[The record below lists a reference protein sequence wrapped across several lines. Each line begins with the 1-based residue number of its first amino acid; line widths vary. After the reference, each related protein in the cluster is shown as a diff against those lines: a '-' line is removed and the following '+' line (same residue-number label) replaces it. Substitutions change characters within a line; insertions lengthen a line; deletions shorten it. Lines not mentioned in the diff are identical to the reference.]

1 MSCKC
6 NAIVFKALQS
16 HNDAL
21 SRKRHLTC
29 ATQVTW
35 NNMEQPGS
43 AVVLYFVT
51 RLTAKYRSQDAM
63 TACWNLVQLT
73 KCSTVE
79 HAAGRLVH
87 HMTQEQMPGQ
97 PAHSKVHNS
106 PVPGSH
112 CCSLDVVDVQPVSSP
127 PEVAARWG
135 ATAYESL
142 LELQTGRTHQVGFG
156 QTRPAPPGD
165 TETYPCSSQL
175 ITNLL
180 SSTGVLSGCT
190 CPG

>member
-1 MSCKC
+1 
-6 NAIVFKALQS
+6 
-16 HNDAL
+16 
-21 SRKRHLTC
+21 
-29 ATQVTW
+29 
-35 NNMEQPGS
+35 
-43 AVVLYFVT
+43 
-51 RLTAKYRSQDAM
+51 M
-63 TACWNLVQLT
+63 TAWWTLVQLT

-87 HMTQEQMPGQ
+87 HMTQEQIPGQ

-127 PEVAARWG
+127 PEVAASWG

-156 QTRPAPPGD
+156 HTRPAPPGD

-175 ITNLL
+175 ITNLPFIDWCSVWL
-180 SSTGVLSGCT
+180 HMSCLTSQSHRQITKDSVLRGFGVLIGHRVSCW
-190 CPG
+190 CNIS

>member
-1 MSCKC
+1 
-6 NAIVFKALQS
+6 
-16 HNDAL
+16 
-21 SRKRHLTC
+21 
-29 ATQVTW
+29 
-35 NNMEQPGS
+35 
-43 AVVLYFVT
+43 
-51 RLTAKYRSQDAM
+51 M

-87 HMTQEQMPGQ
+87 HMTQEQIPGQ
-97 PAHSKVHNS
+97 PAHRKVHSS

-112 CCSLDVVDVQPVSSP
+112 CCSLDVVDVQPVSSL

-156 QTRPAPPGD
+156 QTRLVTQRLTSVLPANNKLAFHRLVF
-165 TETYPCSSQL
+165 CL
-175 ITNLL
+175 AAHVLL
-180 SSTGVLSGCT
+180 DLPESVSNDQRFCLEGFWCPDWTPSVLSMV
-190 CPG
+190 